1 MTLLLSPLGALGWLG
16 LIRSLGWLGSLGLLG
31 ALGTLG
37 SLGELRLKVGAAGCS
52 VEVFLAPTS
61 LSMTALGLGGSGRRS
76 QRSFRGEQL
85 VGLQRGRTSSRRGV
99 LLETL

>member
-1 MTLLLSPLGALGWLG
+1 MAGIDSIVGVAGIIGIVGIGIVGIVGSIGNAGITGRAEIEG
-16 LIRSLGWLGSLGLLG
+16 LW
-31 ALGTLG
+31 
-37 SLGELRLKVGAAGCS
+37 AAGCS
-52 VEVFLAPTS
+52 VVVFLAPTS